1 MFDNLRAETQ
11 RSDRINVNERWEI
24 QYWTERMG
32 VTDAQLREAVR
43 MVGPTAGEVRKY
55 LRRML

>member
-43 MVGPTAGEVRKY
+43 MVGPTAAEVRKY
-55 LRRML
+55 LRRVL